1 MSDLRFPAT
10 LKPIVNKGYSYTRGS
25 NVYRNAVT
33 GGLPRQGRD
42 TYFEPVP
49 FSLTLVTSALGNQAF
64 QSFLNNIHG
73 GADSFI
79 MPLDSGLG
87 IQDHQCII
95 TSTVNIDSDDGK
107 NWTIAFTITAE
118 RTAIQEDTCLTAN
131 LPDLFGCYGDC
142 LASFLKTYGVYETT
156 FPRIWSDEGPAGY
169 PPINMQAQDLD
180 GRIVYSGPSINYLNN
195 AGLLAAS
202 AVNEWPLQFVGGM
215 AVGRVAPESSAENS
229 LFYSQDFTNT
239 ANWAGTTTSR
249 GAGSSSPSGSG
260 SGLKITPLSSG
271 SSSRQIGQ
279 NVQATLNAGE
289 TWSFS
294 VFAKA
299 SGYNILQFVWAAGAT
314 GINTGYINFD
324 LTTLSLGNPSAFDAK
339 ATSVGNGWVLCQA
352 SIPITGTAA
361 SKTFAIG
368 IVPSISSVRS
378 VAWAGDGNSGIE
390 FWAAQAEKG
399 SKATSYIPSIGA
411 AVSTRPAASAS
422 VFMNGATSID
432 ITYSDASVVN
442 VAAVSD
448 YAPIPQANA
457 AWGSKFI
464 TRIDFNV

>member
-1 MSDLRFPAT
+1 MSDIRFPAS
-10 LKPIVNKGYSYTRGS
+10 LKPIVSKGYSQTRGS
-25 NVYRNAVT
+25 NVFRTSVT

-42 TYFEPVP
+42 VYFEAVP
-49 FSLTLVTSALGNQAF
+49 FSITLLTSSLGRQAF
-64 QSFLNNIHG
+64 LSFLNNIHA

-87 IQDHQCII
+87 IQDHQVMI
-95 TSTVNIDSDDGK
+95 TSTINDSTDDGL
-107 NWTIAFTITAE
+107 NWTFTFTITAE

-142 LASFLKTYGVYETT
+142 LASFLKTYGVYQTT

-180 GRIVYSGPSINYLNN
+180 GRIVYSGPSVDYLSS
-195 AGLLAAS
+195 AGLLASS
-202 AVNEWPLQFVGGM
+202 AVNEWPLQFFGGV
-215 AVGRVAPESSAENS
+215 AVGRVAPESAAENS

-249 GAGSSSPSGSG
+249 STGTTSPSGFG
-260 SGLKITPLSSG
+260 SGVKVTPLSSG
-271 SSSRQIGQ
+271 TSSRQIGQ
-279 NVQATLNAGE
+279 DVRATLNAGE

-294 VFAKA
+294 AFAKA

-339 ATSVGNGWVLCQA
+339 ATAVGNGWVLCQV

-378 VAWAGDGNSGIE
+378 VAWTGDGTSGIE
-390 FWAAQAEKG
+390 LWAAQAEKG
-399 SKATSYIPSIGA
+399 NKATSYIPSIGA

-442 VAAVSD
+442 VPAVSD

-457 AWGSKFI
+457 VWGSKFI

>member
-1 MSDLRFPAT
+1 MSDLYFPSS
-10 LKPIVNKGYSYTRGS
+10 LKPILNKGYSSTTGS
-25 NVYRNAVT
+25 NVFRTSVT

-42 TYFEPVP
+42 IYFEAVP
-49 FSLTLVTSALGNQAF
+49 FNVTLLTSSLGRQAF
-64 QSFLNNIHG
+64 LSFKNNIHG
-73 GADSFI
+73 GADSFN
-79 MPLDSGLG
+79 MYLDSGLG
-87 IQDHQCII
+87 IAVHQVMI
-95 TSTVNIDSDDGK
+95 TSTINESTDDGK
-107 NWTIAFTITAE
+107 NWTISFTVTAE

-142 LASFLKTYGVYETT
+142 LASFLKTYGVYQTT
-156 FPRIWSDEGPAGY
+156 FPRIWSDDGPAGY

-195 AGLLAAS
+195 SGLLAAS
-202 AVNEWPLQFVGGM
+202 SVNEWPLQFVGGV
-215 AVGRVAPESSAENS
+215 AVGRVAPESAGENS
-229 LFYSQDFTNT
+229 LFYSQDFTNS
-239 ANWAGTTTSR
+239 ANWTGTTTSR
-249 GAGSSSPSGSG
+249 STGSISPSGSG
-260 SGLKITPLSSG
+260 SGVKITPLSSG

-299 SGYNILQFVWAAGAT
+299 AGYNILQFIWSSGAT
-314 GINTGYINFD
+314 GINSGYINFD
-324 LTTLSLGNPSAFDAK
+324 LNTLAMGNPSSFDAK
-339 ATSVGNGWVLCQA
+339 ATSIGNGWVLCQV
-352 SIPITGTAA
+352 SIPVTGTAA
-361 SKTFAIG
+361 SKVFAVG
-368 IVPSISSVRS
+368 AVPSISSTRS
-378 VAWAGDGNSGIE
+378 VAWTGDGTSGIE

-399 SKATSYIPSIGA
+399 AKATSYIPSLGA
-411 AVSTRPAASAS
+411 AVSSRSAASAS

-442 VAAVSD
+442 VLAVSD
-448 YAPIPQANA
+448 YAPIPQTNA